1 MICLYTSES
10 LGSHRRETVV
20 WFVWPNGDCYWRFSW
35 VLYCVSLFRWEAGER
50 WKREDLKGKKTG
62 LFSLCI
68 VHHALPFLSFSP
80 PFFFFCVCLIQYV
93 AKKKH
98 FQPLYLKAFHK
109 TGFWMCSRF
118 LTHYSLTTRS
128 TDVESLVLKFATVV
142 TFTEAMP
149 SPSITGCFF
158 YFVLINQEK
167 TCSIMWLK
175 WPQ

>member
-80 PFFFFCVCLIQYV
+80 PFFFFLCVFNPIRSEKETFPATLPKSLPQDWVLNVFSLSHSLLFDDQKHRRRV
-93 AKKKH
+93 AGTEICDGCDIH
-98 FQPLYLKAFHK
+98 
-109 TGFWMCSRF
+109 
-118 LTHYSLTTRS
+118 RS
-128 TDVESLVLKFATVV
+128 YA
-142 TFTEAMP
+142 
-149 SPSITGCFF
+149 
-158 YFVLINQEK
+158 
-167 TCSIMWLK
+167 
-175 WPQ
+175 